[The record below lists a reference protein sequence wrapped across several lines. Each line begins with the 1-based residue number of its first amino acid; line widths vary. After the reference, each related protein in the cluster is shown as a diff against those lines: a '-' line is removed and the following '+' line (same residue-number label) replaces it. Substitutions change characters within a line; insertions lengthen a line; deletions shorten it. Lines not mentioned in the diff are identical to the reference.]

1 MNSSISPIRLERSQH
16 KSPPRMN
23 TRKSRKD
30 RLNSTP
36 SAARRLFETSSPN
49 QSEIRKLRKSKKQP
63 MHLKKKE
70 LSSMKPLNVER
81 LQHDLQ
87 VEDFYPQDITK
98 EDIENMIDPITLSIF
113 SNPVMINNDDRHTF
127 DLDVITKWVKKKGTN
142 PRNRDPITI
151 KDITP
156 NIARRELIE
165 RAIRQYIRRGGKY
178 KRRTNKRRTDNR
190 RIDKR
195 RTDKRKKKKKKRNTK
210 KYK

>member
-1 MNSSISPIRLERSQH
+1 MNSSISPIRLERSPH
-16 KSPPRMN
+16 KSPPRIN

-49 QSEIRKLRKSKKQP
+49 QSEIRKSRRKVP
-63 MHLKKKE
+63 MHTLKKK
-70 LSSMKPLNVER
+70 LSSMTPLDVEN
-81 LQHDLQ
+81 LPADLT
-87 VEDFYPQDITK
+87 EDDFSPRDITK
-98 EDIENMIDPITLSIF
+98 EDIQNMIDPITLSIF

-127 DLDVITKWVKKKGTN
+127 DLDIITKWVKKKGTN
-142 PRNRDPITI
+142 PTNRDPITI

-156 NIARRELIE
+156 NIARRRLIE

>member
-1 MNSSISPIRLERSQH
+1 MNYISPIRLKRSQH
-16 KSPPRMN
+16 KSPPRIN

-49 QSEIRKLRKSKKQP
+49 QSEIRKSRRKVP
-63 MHLKKKE
+63 MHTLKKK
-70 LSSMKPLNVER
+70 LSSMTPLDVEN
-81 LQHDLQ
+81 LPADLT
-87 VEDFYPQDITK
+87 EDDFSPRDITK

-195 RTDKRKKKKKKRNTK
+195 RTDKN
-210 KYK
+210 

>member
-1 MNSSISPIRLERSQH
+1 MNSSISPIRLKRSPH
-16 KSPPRMN
+16 KSPPRIN

-49 QSEIRKLRKSKKQP
+49 QSEIRKSRRKVP
-63 MHLKKKE
+63 MHTLKKK
-70 LSSMKPLNVER
+70 LSSMTPLDVEN
-81 LQHDLQ
+81 LPADLT
-87 VEDFYPQDITK
+87 EDDFSPRDITK

-142 PRNRDPITI
+142 PTNRDPITI

-156 NIARRELIE
+156 NIARRRLIE

-195 RTDKRKKKKKKRNTK
+195 RTDKMKKNTK

>member
-1 MNSSISPIRLERSQH
+1 MTPLDVENLPADLTEDDFSPR
-16 KSPPRMN
+16 
-23 TRKSRKD
+23 
-30 RLNSTP
+30 
-36 SAARRLFETSSPN
+36 
-49 QSEIRKLRKSKKQP
+49 
-63 MHLKKKE
+63 
-70 LSSMKPLNVER
+70 
-81 LQHDLQ
+81 
-87 VEDFYPQDITK
+87 DITK
-98 EDIENMIDPITLSIF
+98 EDIQNMIDPITLSIF

>member
-49 QSEIRKLRKSKKQP
+49 QSEIRKSRRKVP
-63 MHLKKKE
+63 MHTLKKK
-70 LSSMKPLNVER
+70 LSSMTPLDVEN
-81 LQHDLQ
+81 LPADLT
-87 VEDFYPQDITK
+87 EDDFSPRDITK

-127 DLDVITKWVKKKGTN
+127 ELDVITKWVKKKGTN

-156 NIARRELIE
+156 NIARRRLIE